1 LKIIDDIIS
10 TIVDDGP
17 VKQVRACVFWT
28 AVTSRNCGLASTLRE
43 YGPHHG
49 AKPVPEAGSLTM
61 KTARELA
68 AYANS
73 ASLPL
78 ASIGV
83 ASINSLIEI
92 DISRC
97 VEKNAFKLLVEKGQG
112 KTIAVVGHFPFVPKL
127 KEIAAELYVLEKNP
141 AEDDLVEEKAAEV
154 LPNADVVAIT
164 GTSLINHTFEKL
176 VGLCRKSF
184 VIVLGPSTPLSP
196 VLFDYGV
203 DSISGAMVI
212 DPDSV
217 LRCISEGANFRQI
230 KGVRLLTMTREA

>member
-10 TIVDDGP
+10 TITDDSP
-17 VKQVRACVFWT
+17 VKEVRACVFWT
-28 AVTSRNCGLASTLRE
+28 AVISRNCGLASTLRG

-49 AKPVPEAGSLTM
+49 AKPVPEAGSLAM

-78 ASIGV
+78 ASIGM
-83 ASINSLIEI
+83 ASVNSLIEI
-92 DISRC
+92 DINRC
-97 VEKNAFKLLVEKGQG
+97 VEKNAFDILAEKGQG

-127 KEIAAELYVLEKNP
+127 KEIAAELYVLEKHP
-141 AEDDLVEEKAAEV
+141 TEDDLAEEKAAEV
-154 LPNADVVAIT
+154 LPDADVVAIT
-164 GTSLINHTFEKL
+164 GTSFINHTFEKL

-184 VIVLGPSTPLSP
+184 VVVLGPSTPLSP
-196 VLFDYGV
+196 ILFDYGV
-203 DSISGAMVI
+203 DMISGTMVT
-212 DPDSV
+212 DSDSV

-230 KGVRLLTMTREA
+230 EGVRLLTMSA